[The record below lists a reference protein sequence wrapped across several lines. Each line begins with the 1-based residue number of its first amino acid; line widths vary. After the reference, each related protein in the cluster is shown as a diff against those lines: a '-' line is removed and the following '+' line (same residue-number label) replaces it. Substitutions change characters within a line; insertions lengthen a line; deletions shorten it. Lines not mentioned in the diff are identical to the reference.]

1 MEKHE
6 EKLRQQ
12 RQEVMDRN
20 NYKREELKKDL
31 EKQIERK
38 RIRTTIE
45 EE

>member
-1 MEKHE
+1 
-6 EKLRQQ
+6 
-12 RQEVMDRN
+12 MDRN